1 MFKIIKLILVLDKDN
16 PSEHKIHF
24 EMMMSF
30 IEGKKPSNP
39 TWPYVK
45 KQLPS
50 YLLNQPIN
58 QI

>member
-45 KQLPS
+45 K
-50 YLLNQPIN
+50 
-58 QI
+58 